1 MLKQQLQKELTD
13 SLKSGDQLKR
23 LVLGALLTA
32 IKNRELNKRSQL
44 SKTVFDK
51 AELEEKS
58 KLDDGEIL
66 EVVAGEVKK
75 RKDSTEQFR
84 GGGRKDL
91 ADKEESE
98 MKILMAYL
106 PEQMSE
112 EEIRKEIQTAIS
124 EIGAKTAKEMGKVIG
139 AVMPKV
145 KGRAD
150 GGTVSRIAKEL
161 LSKSGIF

>member
-1 MLKQQLQKELTD
+1 
-13 SLKSGDQLKR
+13 
-23 LVLGALLTA
+23 
-32 IKNRELNKRSQL
+32 
-44 SKTVFDK
+44 
-51 AELEEKS
+51 
-58 KLDDGEIL
+58 
-66 EVVAGEVKK
+66 
-75 RKDSTEQFR
+75 
-84 GGGRKDL
+84 
-91 ADKEESE
+91 
-98 MKILMAYL
+98 MAYL

>member
-1 MLKQQLQKELTD
+1 MLKQQLQKELTEA
-13 SLKSGDQLKR
+13 LKSGDQLKR

-51 AELEEKS
+51 TELEEKS

-84 GGGRKDL
+84 GGGSKCRKRKSEKKFKQPFPKLELKQPKKWARLL
-91 ADKEESE
+91 A
-98 MKILMAYL
+98 
-106 PEQMSE
+106 
-112 EEIRKEIQTAIS
+112 R
-124 EIGAKTAKEMGKVIG
+124 
-139 AVMPKV
+139 
-145 KGRAD
+145 
-150 GGTVSRIAKEL
+150 
-161 LSKSGIF
+161 

>member
-23 LVLGALLTA
+23 LVLGTLLTA

-58 KLDDGEIL
+58 KLDDGEII

-75 RKDSTEQFR
+75 RKDAIVLYEKGNRPELAEKEQ
-84 GGGRKDL
+84 KDWASKNL
-91 ADKEESE
+91 TFLTSFVESEEKEEHE
-98 MKILMAYL
+98 CYA
-106 PEQMSE
+106 
-112 EEIRKEIQTAIS
+112 
-124 EIGAKTAKEMGKVIG
+124 
-139 AVMPKV
+139 
-145 KGRAD
+145 
-150 GGTVSRIAKEL
+150 
-161 LSKSGIF
+161 

>member
-1 MLKQQLQKELTD
+1 MLKQQLQKELTEA
-13 SLKSGDQLKR
+13 LKSGDQLKR

-51 AELEEKS
+51 TELEEKS

-91 ADKEESE
+91 ADKER
-98 MKILMAYL
+98 
-106 PEQMSE
+106 SE
-112 EEIRKEIQTAIS
+112 EHTS
-124 EIGAKTAKEMGKVIG
+124 ELQPHVNLVCRLLLEKT
-139 AVMPKV
+139 
-145 KGRAD
+145 RF
-150 GGTVSRIAKEL
+150 R
-161 LSKSGIF
+161 F